1 MDIIAYSLGQLYLLL
16 LVVFLGLSAFFAL
29 MEAAFLSVQKSRVK
43 HMVATGIAGGSAVD
57 RIIQRPDRMLATVL
71 LGNNVANTAAAVLGG
86 ALAVSLWGPTIGVV
100 VATLGMALIILLFGD
115 TIPKTFA
122 PRHAE
127 RVALL
132 LAGPVR
138 LMESSLSPIVT
149 AITWTASLF
158 TKGNNAPHK
167 YLVSEEEIRSIIST
181 GQEEGAV
188 EEAEAEMLHKVF
200 EFGDRTVREIMTP
213 RTEVVWLEM
222 GSSIQD
228 FLQVYAQFPHSR
240 FPVFADSTDNVT
252 GMISIKDVLMAQA
265 KGNLDHQSPINS
277 LIRDIAFVP
286 QTKKLG
292 DLLTELQASGSQ
304 IAMVVDEFG
313 GISGIATAEEL
324 VEEIVGEV
332 GDELAKATEEYQ
344 AIDER
349 TFEIE
354 GGMRLD
360 EANEKLGLGLPLGQY
375 ETVAGFT
382 LNCLGHI
389 PKVGEQFKYAGMTMV
404 ITDMRGLK
412 IEKIRI
418 TKRTEDAA
426 LAG

>member
-1 MDIIAYSLGQLYLLL
+1 
-16 LVVFLGLSAFFAL
+16 
-29 MEAAFLSVQKSRVK
+29 
-43 HMVATGIAGGSAVD
+43 
-57 RIIQRPDRMLATVL
+57 
-71 LGNNVANTAAAVLGG
+71 
-86 ALAVSLWGPTIGVV
+86 
-100 VATLGMALIILLFGD
+100 
-115 TIPKTFA
+115 
-122 PRHAE
+122 
-127 RVALL
+127 
-132 LAGPVR
+132 
-138 LMESSLSPIVT
+138 
-149 AITWTASLF
+149 
-158 TKGNNAPHK
+158 
-167 YLVSEEEIRSIIST
+167 
-181 GQEEGAV
+181 
-188 EEAEAEMLHKVF
+188 
-200 EFGDRTVREIMTP
+200 
-213 RTEVVWLEM
+213 
-222 GSSIQD
+222 
-228 FLQVYAQFPHSR
+228 
-240 FPVFADSTDNVT
+240 
-252 GMISIKDVLMAQA
+252 
-265 KGNLDHQSPINS
+265 
-277 LIRDIAFVP
+277 
-286 QTKKLG
+286 
-292 DLLTELQASGSQ
+292 
-304 IAMVVDEFG
+304 MVVDEFG

-332 GDELAKATEEYQ
+332 GDELAKATEEYE